1 MIRTRWVETVKG
13 DEVRC
18 RFVAREFAK
27 GDPRDDL
34 FASTPPLFLAK
45 LLVSLAATLRPS
57 SVFWTLMALDVSC
70 AFLYA
75 KVVRE
80 LYIEFPAKVVKD
92 VVMDALW
99 VA

>member
-1 MIRTRWVETVKG
+1 MFHANSRPHLESRIG
-13 DEVRC
+13 P
-18 RFVAREFAK
+18 FS
-27 GDPRDDL
+27 DDL

-80 LYIEFPAKVVKD
+80 LYIELPDDSATCSTSLETNDLLELKYFSF
-92 VVMDALW
+92 LLLF
-99 VA
+99 